1 MPRFSPDGRWVA
13 YTSWE
18 TGTPEIYVRP
28 FPPSGDKIRVSP
40 RGGLQPEW
48 RRDGRELYY
57 LTPDRMLMA
66 VEVRT
71 VASRLEFGLPVP
83 LFKAPVADPTW
94 GRNHYQPAADGR
106 RFLVNVLD
114 PTLSAGSPDVVVVLD
129 WAESMYAELRNAG
142 PKRP

>member
-1 MPRFSPDGRWVA
+1 
-13 YTSWE
+13 
-18 TGTPEIYVRP
+18 
-28 FPPSGDKIRVSP
+28 
-40 RGGLQPEW
+40 
-48 RRDGRELYY
+48 
-57 LTPDRMLMA
+57 MA
-66 VEVRT
+66 VDVRT
-71 VASRLEFGLPVP
+71 GASRLEFGSPVP

-114 PTLSAGSPDVVVVLD
+114 PTISVSSPDVVVVLD